1 MGQSDYSS
9 CRESLHFLIC
19 VQTSEHRNRIF
30 VFELYI
36 IVLGLSYSRFL
47 CTTHGIMARLIN
59 NDILCVKVG
68 RNFVGRSEDGDD
80 C

>member
-1 MGQSDYSS
+1 MF
-9 CRESLHFLIC
+9 SLHFLTFNC
-19 VQTSEHRNRIF
+19 VRVQTSEHHNRIF
-30 VFELYI
+30 LFESHCK
-36 IVLGLSYSRFL
+36 VLGQSYSRFL

-68 RNFVGRSEDGDD
+68 RNSVGRSEDGDD